1 VHLKKIFYGYQIYFF
16 GYWFPKIIKH

>member
-1 VHLKKIFYGYQIYFF
+1 VHLKKIFYGYQIYFC